1 MSDTSF
7 TFAGRTTRVSGSFVA
22 VILYV
27 VADACVSLGQAFS
40 AMQQA
45 DWDSMWA
52 LQRVGFFLSQIGS
65 TALIVKAFYSGSS
78 PATPT
83 KPTL

>member
-1 MSDTSF
+1 MSDTTL
-7 TFAGRTTRVSGSFVA
+7 TFAGKTTRISGSLKA
-22 VILYV
+22 VLLYV
-27 VADACVSLGQAFS
+27 IADACVSLGQAFG
-40 AMQQA
+40 AMERA

-78 PATPT
+78 PIPP
-83 KPTL
+83 KPTI